1 MSNIVKYDNDFNLTQ
16 HFNKLNQTEQ
26 DIFFAITSEFT
37 KKNEKSIEL
46 KINELRKITGMQ
58 KNYKPHEMVVFINNI
73 SEKLAGMVFTV
84 SKGNEKI
91 IGSLFSVF
99 IINNNTGSLK
109 VKLNTD
115 FINYF
120 ADIPF
125 SFTQFELQHF
135 LLLHSKY
142 SKILFRILL
151 DLKHYAHGNNNR
163 HWKVDFNEFRNL
175 MTFPKSYKTSIVM
188 KTLTKIIKEINETHY
203 IKNLKVKREM
213 GDGVGR
219 PIKDLI
225 FTYQINKDNGSE
237 YIEIDGKSDM
247 LCCPYCGAEVI
258 KKTGKNG
265 EFYGHKYYKQS
276 NCKHS
281 WATLED
287 FRIEMKLVQEEKEKF
302 ERRKKQNK
310 NDFDLLVKEQQ
321 KLFKNMGVLK
331 DIEVPNE

>member
-115 FINYF
+115 IYF
-120 ADIPF
+120 
-125 SFTQFELQHF
+125 
-135 LLLHSKY
+135 
-142 SKILFRILL
+142 
-151 DLKHYAHGNNNR
+151 
-163 HWKVDFNEFRNL
+163 V
-175 MTFPKSYKTSIVM
+175 
-188 KTLTKIIKEINETHY
+188 III
-203 IKNLKVKREM
+203 
-213 GDGVGR
+213 
-219 PIKDLI
+219 
-225 FTYQINKDNGSE
+225 
-237 YIEIDGKSDM
+237 
-247 LCCPYCGAEVI
+247 
-258 KKTGKNG
+258 
-265 EFYGHKYYKQS
+265 
-276 NCKHS
+276 
-281 WATLED
+281 
-287 FRIEMKLVQEEKEKF
+287 
-302 ERRKKQNK
+302 
-310 NDFDLLVKEQQ
+310 
-321 KLFKNMGVLK
+321 
-331 DIEVPNE
+331 